1 MRHEDRQRED
11 MQDVQEELTLKLH
24 VRVENWDAINDTYT
38 HISQW
43 ELSKQQ
49 EKTLTS
55 ILRQLFEH
63 PNTKYSSRLQ
73 KKESKNDL

>member
-1 MRHEDRQRED
+1 MTNQSKGKLR
-11 MQDVQEELTLKLH
+11 LH
-24 VRVENWDAINDTYT
+24 VKLENWVDESDDFT

-43 ELSKQQ
+43 SLSKEH

-63 PNTKYSSRLQ
+63 PETKYSSRL
-73 KKESKNDL
+73 KRLDK